1 MKKVELLSPA
11 GDMKRL
17 KLALY
22 YGADA
27 VYLAGKKFGLRAGA
41 SNFTPAQL
49 KKAANLCHKMGKKI
63 YVTLNI
69 VAHNSD
75 FVGLVPYIKFLD
87 KIGVDAVIVSDLGIA
102 KMVKE
107 NSSLALHVSTQA
119 NVTNKNTAKVWA
131 EMGASRI
138 VLARELS
145 IGEIKEIRKA
155 LPKSVELEAFVHG
168 AMCIAHSGRCLL
180 SNVFVGRDGNK
191 GACVQACRFAYNL
204 VRTNNEGEMYPIE
217 EDAHGTY
224 ILNSKD
230 MCLISHLKE
239 IADAGVYSFKIE
251 GRMKSEYYVAN
262 VTNAYRRAIDALS
275 GKTQPKDFNM
285 QAEAEKSSHRENTT
299 GFYFGDEHK
308 TNLKSSGTTQT
319 YDVVAEVIKKSAKGR
334 VVISQRNKF
343 SVGDEVEVLSPS
355 SSFLKTFIITEIQ
368 NQKGESVQTAN
379 HAEETL
385 IINTPVPLASGDMI
399 RKKK

>member
-1 MKKVELLSPA
+1 MKKVELLAPA
-11 GDMKRL
+11 GNMKRL

-27 VYLAGKKFGLRAGA
+27 VYLAGKKFGLRASA
-41 SNFTPAQL
+41 DNFTQSELRRAT
-49 KKAANLCHKMGKKI
+49 NLCHQMGKKI

-75 FVGLVPYIKFLD
+75 FDGLVPYIKFLD

-102 KMVKE
+102 SIVKS
-107 NSSLALHVSTQA
+107 NSNLALHVSTQA
-119 NVTNKNTAKVWA
+119 NVTNKHSAKVWA
-131 EMGASRI
+131 SMGANRI
-138 VLARELS
+138 VLARELN
-145 IGEIKEIRKA
+145 IEEIKEIRKA
-155 LPKSVELEAFVHG
+155 LPKTVELEGFVHG

-204 VRTNNEGEMYPIE
+204 VRTNNPDEMYPIE

-239 IADAGVYSFKIE
+239 IAEAGVYSFKIE
-251 GRMKSEYYVAN
+251 GRMKSDYYVAN
-262 VTNAYRRAIDALS
+262 VVNAYRRAIDALMD
-275 GKTQPKDFNM
+275 GKEPKFDL

-319 YDVVAEVIKKSAKGR
+319 YDVVAEVAKKSNKGQ
-334 VVISQRNKF
+334 VVVFQRNKF
-343 SVGDEVEVLSPS
+343 SVGDEIEVLSPS
-355 SSFLKTFIITEIQ
+355 SSFLKTFIVENITNE
-368 NQKGESVQTAN
+368 KGETIKSAN
-379 HAEETL
+379 HAEEKLT
-385 IINTPVPLASGDMI
+385 INCPMPLAAGDML